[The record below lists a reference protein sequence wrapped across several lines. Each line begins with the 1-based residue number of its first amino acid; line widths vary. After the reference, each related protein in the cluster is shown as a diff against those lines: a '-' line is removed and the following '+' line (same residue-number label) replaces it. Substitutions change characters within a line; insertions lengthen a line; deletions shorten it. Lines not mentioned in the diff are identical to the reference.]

1 MEIIEGEYIFTDN
14 PTRIKLDKVCN
25 LLRQSHWAKNRPV
38 EIIAK
43 TIETSLCFS
52 IYRND
57 IQIGFARVVSDY
69 AVYSLILDVIID
81 EKYRGNGLGKKL
93 IEFIDNHPS
102 IKNTSKVL
110 WTKYAEELYFK
121 CGFKEEDC
129 YKFMF
134 NRP

>member
-1 MEIIEGEYIFTDN
+1 MKFIEDNYIFTDN
-14 PTRIKLDKVCN
+14 AAQIKLDEVSN
-25 LLRQSHWAKNRPV
+25 LLRQSHWAKNRPT

-52 IYRND
+52 IYHND
-57 IQIGFARVVSDY
+57 MQIGFARVVSDY

-81 EKYRGNGLGKKL
+81 EKYRGKGLGKKL
-93 IEFIDNHPS
+93 IEFINNHPS
-102 IKNTSKVL
+102 IIDTSKVL
-110 WTKYAEELYFK
+110 WTKYAQEFYLK

-134 NRP
+134 NRH